1 MEAGVSAER
10 FETVC
15 AVVAETLDVDRVEI
29 DADTCSATLPIWDS
43 LAHLMII
50 NAIEKRF
57 DVALPKRD
65 AYTVK
70 NVGELAGLVD
80 RQLAAG
86 T

>member
-1 MEAGVSAER
+1 MGENGER

-15 AVVAETLDVDRVEI
+15 AVVAETLDVDRSEV
-29 DADTCSATLPIWDS
+29 DAQTCSANMPVWDS

-57 DVALPKRD
+57 AVTLPKRD

-70 NVGELAGLVD
+70 NVGELAALVG
-80 RQLAAG
+80 RQLEQG
-86 T
+86 G

>member
-1 MEAGVSAER
+1 MEKHVER

-15 AVVAETLDVDRVEI
+15 AVVAEALDVDRSEV
-29 DADTCSATLPIWDS
+29 DATTCSASLPVWDS

-57 DVALPKRD
+57 RIALPKRD

-70 NVGELAGLVD
+70 NVGELAALVEK
-80 RQLAAG
+80 RIEQGA
-86 T
+86 

>member
-1 MEAGVSAER
+1 MQADFGR

-15 AVVAETLDVDRVEI
+15 VLVAEALDLDRAEI
-29 DADTCSATLPIWDS
+29 DATTCSATRPVWDS

-57 DVALPKRD
+57 EIVLPKRE

-70 NVGELAGLVD
+70 NVGEFAGLVE
-80 RQLAAG
+80 RQLG
-86 T
+86 KGG